1 MRLGNGNRDRLEES
15 DVAGRTFQFW
25 PGTVCFFVLLA
36 AFDDHSKQT
45 LTHTKSSTT
54 WVTCKTHMPFCL
66 DSTSIL
72 P

>member
-1 MRLGNGNRDRLEES
+1 MKLGNGNRDRLKES

-25 PGTVCFFVLLA
+25 PGTLCFFVLLA

-45 LTHTKSSTT
+45 LTHTKSDPT
-54 WVTCKTHMPFCL
+54 WVTCETHMLFCL
-66 DSTSIL
+66 DPENFL